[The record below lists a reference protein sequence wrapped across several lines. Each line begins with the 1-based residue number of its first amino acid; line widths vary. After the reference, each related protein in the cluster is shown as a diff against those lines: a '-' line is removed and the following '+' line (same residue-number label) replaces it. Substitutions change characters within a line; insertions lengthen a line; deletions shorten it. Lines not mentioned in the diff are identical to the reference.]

1 MSSNRDFR
9 ILIVDDEKKICEILM
24 EILEQEGYEVSAVYN
39 ATDAL
44 KKMERQVFSMCLLD
58 IKLPDLDGLSLLKK
72 IKEQWPGLPVVVI
85 SAYGTVSSAVDA
97 LKSGADDFIEKPLE
111 AARIIKTVRHI
122 QEKQELLEVSRTFR
136 EEMAQRH
143 RIIGESA
150 EIAQLQQLIDRVAAA
165 ESSVLILGESGVGK
179 ELVARN
185 LHLKSSRMNRP
196 FIKVNCAALPGE
208 LIESELF
215 GYEKGAFTGAYG
227 RKPGQIELA
236 DTGTLFLD
244 EIGDMSL
251 SAQAKVLRTIEE
263 KEIMHLGGTHAK
275 KVNVRFLAATNQNLE
290 NLIREKKFREDLYH
304 RINVIKIT
312 VPPLRERRSDIPL
325 LADVFLKNAC
335 IDNNR
340 PVKTLQPDALKIIM
354 DLPWPGN
361 VRELKY
367 LMERLAILVD
377 HPRISEIDIR
387 GLMSVDEKF
396 RAMGKTEMEQVRDQ
410 FERDYL
416 KSILEQTGWHISK
429 TAVMLGIDRSTL
441 FRKMKKLG
449 IIKGGKG

>member
-1 MSSNRDFR
+1 MSNRDFR

-24 EILEQEGYEVSAVYN
+24 EILEQEGYEVDAVYN

-44 KKMERQVFSMCLLD
+44 KKMGRQVFSLCLLD

-72 IKEQWPGLPVVVI
+72 IKEQWPGLPVAVI
-85 SAYGTVSSAVDA
+85 SAYGTVSLAVDA

-122 QEKQELLEVSRTFR
+122 QEKQELLQDSRTFR

-150 EIAQLQQLIDRVAAA
+150 EIAQLKQLIDRVAAA

-185 LHLKSSRMNRP
+185 LHLKSNRMNRP

-290 NLIREKKFREDLYH
+290 KLIQEKKFREDLYH

-312 VPPLRERRSDIPL
+312 VPPLREHRSDIPN
-325 LADVFLKNAC
+325 LAYVFLRNAC

-340 PVKTLQPDALKIIM
+340 PVKTLQPDALKMIM

-377 HPRISEIDIR
+377 HTRISEVDIR

-416 KSILEQTGWHISK
+416 KSILEQTGWHISN
-429 TAVMLGIDRSTL
+429 TAAMLGIDRSTL

-449 IIKGGKG
+449 IIKAGRG